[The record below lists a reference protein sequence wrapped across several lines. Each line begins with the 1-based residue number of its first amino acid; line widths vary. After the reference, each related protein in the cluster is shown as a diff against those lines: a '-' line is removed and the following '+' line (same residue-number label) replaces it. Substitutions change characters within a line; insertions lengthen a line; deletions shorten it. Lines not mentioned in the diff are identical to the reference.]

1 MTASDGPGLGD
12 QFEDLEREYT
22 EARQEINPLEASNE
36 RFALR
41 NHVATLQAEVSRQ
54 SDELDERDRLLGEL
68 SNKVTSFQSDLA
80 ERDATLAELHEA
92 RQQLAAERRE
102 QSRLTALL
110 DARAAEREELATA
123 TQRLQNERDNVQ
135 ELLTQ
140 ALERF
145 EVADQLRITAQERA
159 LQLEADGEVAAGEH
173 NLRAHELIESR
184 AEMSKLTE
192 QLDEARRTASNE
204 KQRADKAEALAER
217 RANESGYLN
226 RRIQAMTVKLDEATA
241 VQNQATNLRQELVQS
256 ERQVADLE
264 RELAAL
270 RAETDAAHA
279 AVAAVAERTANYD
292 ELVAKIDA
300 LETERDA
307 SLIESS
313 GSFTGRSEV
322 LDAEPAP
329 VAAADEVVSLADRAR
344 ELSERRSIDQELIAA
359 AYEIAGDE
367 MPPPAAPVEAPPV
380 EELAELTDEDL
391 PVIDHDLA
399 EIAPAPHVLE
409 GDTVFEEDTAFEAD
423 TVFEEDTPTAEIPQV
438 TIPRVPDLP
447 PPPPPPA
454 PVSIPEPEPGPAMTG
469 VGATRKRMVLP
480 ADMEPNTPMAVSY
493 LLNQP
498 GVSAIVDARSTCGR
512 TGIRPSEL
520 FDRLAAIR
528 DHYDVPIEVVVTPV
542 STPVGGAPS
551 LPAIG
556 VHHITGAD
564 TVADRV
570 RALCMGF
577 PTDQPLVVIAGDDHV
592 RRAAI
597 AQEANVVEPAA
608 VVSLA
613 AD

>member
-68 SNKVTSFQSDLA
+68 SNKVASFQSDLA

-307 SLIESS
+307 ELIESS

-322 LDAEPAP
+322 LDVEPAP

-367 MPPPAAPVEAPPV
+367 MPPPPA
-380 EELAELTDEDL
+380 EELVELTDEDL
-391 PVIDHDLA
+391 PVIDQDLA
-399 EIAPAPHVLE
+399 EMVPAPEL
-409 GDTVFEEDTAFEAD
+409 
-423 TVFEEDTPTAEIPQV
+423 FEEDTPTAEIPQV

-454 PVSIPEPEPGPAMTG
+454 PVSIPEPAPVPVAVAEPEPVMTG